1 MATANIGQ
9 LLTLLPTVLNLIS
22 LAIQTTG
29 ASASVPKYLTI
40 LASLVG
46 QGAKAYDELTHL
58 TALISHELTHL
69 TALISQMV
77 AEKREPTEDE
87 WSVWENRSNL
97 AHQRIQEYDID
108 AEQPEA

>member
-58 TALISHELTHL
+58 TALIS
-69 TALISQMV
+69 QMV